1 MPIVRVYTTV
11 ACPYCYT
18 LKEFLKEH
26 NIEFED
32 IDITKDEK
40 VKDDIIKRSGA
51 IGAPIMEVDGEI
63 IVGFDRAKIVKL
75 LKLKE

>member
-40 VKDDIIKRSGA
+40 VKDEIIKRSGA
-51 IGAPIMEVDGEI
+51 IGAPIIEVDGEI
-63 IVGFDRAKIVKL
+63 IVGFDRGKIVKL
-75 LKLKE
+75 LKIQE